1 MLDPITIGIAFTAA
15 QQSVNYIK
23 KAIALGKDV
32 NSLYG
37 QFAKF
42 FENSDTIHAASI
54 EAQTSKK
61 ILTDGQIRAMSVQ
74 IAMQSKALR
83 DAEKELKE
91 MLIWS
96 GNKDVWDEMMAER
109 VRMYKER
116 AKLQADIKNARIQAQ
131 SDMIDRL
138 LIGTSFM
145 AIAVPVV
152 LFTFAMITADNVHL
166 SAVLSEIPQYLFTLF
181 TILVYG
187 LLISQRCFLSPST
200 NGLKI
205 DLITNT

>member
-1 MLDPITIGIAFTAA
+1 MIDPITLGIAFSAA
-15 QQSVNYIK
+15 QQSVGYIK

-42 FENSDTIHAASI
+42 FENSDTIHAANI
-54 EAQTSKK
+54 TAQNSKN
-61 ILTDGQIRAMSVQ
+61 ILTDGQIRALSVQ

-109 VRMYKER
+109 VRLYKER
-116 AKLQADIKNARIQAQ
+116 AKLQADIKNAKIKAQA
-131 SDMIDRL
+131 DLIDRA
-138 LIGTSFM
+138 LIFISFS
-145 AIAVPVV
+145 AIAIP
-152 LFTFAMITADNVHL
+152 TFAL
-166 SAVLSEIPQYLFTLF
+166 SIAILS
-181 TILVYG
+181 
-187 LLISQRCFLSPST
+187 R
-200 NGLKI
+200 
-205 DLITNT
+205 

>member
-15 QQSVNYIK
+15 QQSVGYIK

-37 QFAKF
+37 QFSKF
-42 FENSDTIHAASI
+42 FENSDKIHSASI
-54 EAQTSKK
+54 EVQNSKK

-83 DAEKELKE
+83 EAEKQLKE
-91 MLIWS
+91 LLIWS

-116 AKLQADIKNARIQAQ
+116 AKMQADIKNARIQAQ
-131 SDMIDRL
+131 ADMIDRL
-138 LIGTSFM
+138 LIGISFM

-152 LFTFAMITADNVHL
+152 LFTFTMIT
-166 SAVLSEIPQYLFTLF
+166 
-181 TILVYG
+181 
-187 LLISQRCFLSPST
+187 R
-200 NGLKI
+200 
-205 DLITNT
+205 

>member
-1 MLDPITIGIAFTAA
+1 MIDPITLGIAFTAA
-15 QQSVNYIK
+15 QQSVGYIK

-42 FENSDTIHAASI
+42 FENSDKIHSANV

-116 AKLQADIKNARIQAQ
+116 AKLEADIKNARIQAQ
-131 SDMIDRL
+131 TDMIDRL
-138 LIGTSFM
+138 LIGVSFM
-145 AIAVPVV
+145 AIAVPTVM
-152 LFTFAMITADNVHL
+152 FSFAMIV
-166 SAVLSEIPQYLFTLF
+166 
-181 TILVYG
+181 
-187 LLISQRCFLSPST
+187 R
-200 NGLKI
+200 
-205 DLITNT
+205 

>member
-1 MLDPITIGIAFTAA
+1 MIDPITIGLAFTAA
-15 QQSVNYIK
+15 QQSVGYIK

-42 FENSDTIHAASI
+42 FENSDKLHSANVA
-54 EAQTSKK
+54 AQTSKK
-61 ILTDGQIRAMSVQ
+61 ILTDGQIRAMSIE

-83 DAEKELKE
+83 DAEKQLKE
-91 MLIWS
+91 LLIYS
-96 GNKDVWDEMMAER
+96 GNGDVWDQMMAER

-116 AKLQADIKNARIQAQ
+116 AKLEADIKNARIQAQ

-145 AIAVPVV
+145 AIAIPTV
-152 LFTFAMITADNVHL
+152 LFTFAMITR
-166 SAVLSEIPQYLFTLF
+166 S
-181 TILVYG
+181 
-187 LLISQRCFLSPST
+187 
-200 NGLKI
+200 
-205 DLITNT
+205 

>member
-1 MLDPITIGIAFTAA
+1 MIDPITIGIAFTAA
-15 QQSVNYIK
+15 QQSVGYIK

-42 FENSDTIHAASI
+42 FENSDTIHSANI
-54 EAQTSKK
+54 TAQNSKN
-61 ILTDGQIRAMSVQ
+61 ILTDGQIRALSVQ

-152 LFTFAMITADNVHL
+152 LFSFAMIT
-166 SAVLSEIPQYLFTLF
+166 
-181 TILVYG
+181 
-187 LLISQRCFLSPST
+187 R
-200 NGLKI
+200 
-205 DLITNT
+205 

>member
-1 MLDPITIGIAFTAA
+1 MIDPITLGIAFTAA
-15 QQSVNYIK
+15 QQSVGYIK

-42 FENSDTIHAASI
+42 FENSDTIHSANI
-54 EAQTSKK
+54 KAQNSKN
-61 ILTDGQIRAMSVQ
+61 ILTDGQIRALSVQ

-145 AIAVPVV
+145 AIAIPVV
-152 LFTFAMITADNVHL
+152 LFTFAMIT
-166 SAVLSEIPQYLFTLF
+166 
-181 TILVYG
+181 
-187 LLISQRCFLSPST
+187 R
-200 NGLKI
+200 
-205 DLITNT
+205 

>member
-1 MLDPITIGIAFTAA
+1 MIDPITIGIAFTAA
-15 QQSVNYIK
+15 QQSVGYIK

-42 FENSDTIHAASI
+42 FENSDTIHAANI
-54 EAQTSKK
+54 TAQNSKN
-61 ILTDGQIRAMSVQ
+61 ILTDGQIRALSVQ

-152 LFTFAMITADNVHL
+152 LFTFAMLT
-166 SAVLSEIPQYLFTLF
+166 
-181 TILVYG
+181 
-187 LLISQRCFLSPST
+187 R
-200 NGLKI
+200 
-205 DLITNT
+205 

>member
-1 MLDPITIGIAFTAA
+1 MIDPITLGIAFTAA
-15 QQSVNYIK
+15 QQSVGYIK

-42 FENSDTIHAASI
+42 FENSDTIHSANVT
-54 EAQTSKK
+54 AQNSKN
-61 ILTDGQIRAMSVQ
+61 ILTDGQIRSLSIQ

-91 MLIWS
+91 LLIWS

-116 AKLQADIKNARIQAQ
+116 AKLEADIKNAKIKAQA
-131 SDMIDRL
+131 DMIDRV
-138 LIGTSFM
+138 LIGISFM
-145 AIAVPVV
+145 AISVPVV
-152 LFTFAMITADNVHL
+152 LFSFAM
-166 SAVLSEIPQYLFTLF
+166 
-181 TILVYG
+181 LV
-187 LLISQRCFLSPST
+187 R
-200 NGLKI
+200 K
-205 DLITNT
+205 

>member
-1 MLDPITIGIAFTAA
+1 MIDPITIGIAFTAA
-15 QQSVNYIK
+15 QQSVGYIK

-42 FENSDTIHAASI
+42 FENSDTIHAANI
-54 EAQTSKK
+54 TAQNSKK
-61 ILTDGQIRAMSVQ
+61 ILTDGQIRALSVQ

-116 AKLQADIKNARIQAQ
+116 AKLEADIKNARIQAQ
-131 SDMIDRL
+131 TDMIDRL
-138 LIGTSFM
+138 LIGISFM
-145 AIAVPVV
+145 AIAVPIV
-152 LFTFAMITADNVHL
+152 LFSFAMIVR
-166 SAVLSEIPQYLFTLF
+166 S
-181 TILVYG
+181 
-187 LLISQRCFLSPST
+187 
-200 NGLKI
+200 
-205 DLITNT
+205 

>member
-1 MLDPITIGIAFTAA
+1 MIDPITLGIAFTAA
-15 QQSVNYIK
+15 QQSVGYIK

-42 FENSDTIHAASI
+42 FENSDKIHSASV
-54 EAQTSKK
+54 EAQNSKK

-131 SDMIDRL
+131 ADMIDRL
-138 LIGTSFM
+138 LIGVSFM

-152 LFTFAMITADNVHL
+152 LFTFAMIVR
-166 SAVLSEIPQYLFTLF
+166 S
-181 TILVYG
+181 
-187 LLISQRCFLSPST
+187 
-200 NGLKI
+200 
-205 DLITNT
+205 

>member
-1 MLDPITIGIAFTAA
+1 MIDPITLGIAFTAA
-15 QQSVNYIK
+15 QQSVGYIK

-42 FENSDTIHAASI
+42 FENSDTIHSANI
-54 EAQTSKK
+54 KAQTSKN
-61 ILTDGQIRAMSVQ
+61 ILTDGQIRALSVQ

-131 SDMIDRL
+131 SDMVDRL
-138 LIGTSFM
+138 LIGISFM
-145 AIAVPVV
+145 AIAIPVV
-152 LFTFAMITADNVHL
+152 LFSFAMIT
-166 SAVLSEIPQYLFTLF
+166 
-181 TILVYG
+181 
-187 LLISQRCFLSPST
+187 R
-200 NGLKI
+200 
-205 DLITNT
+205 

>member
-1 MLDPITIGIAFTAA
+1 MIDPITLGIAFTAA
-15 QQSVNYIK
+15 QQSVGYIK

-37 QFAKF
+37 QFARF
-42 FENSDTIHAASI
+42 FENSDKIHSASV
-54 EAQTSKK
+54 EAQNSKK

-131 SDMIDRL
+131 ADMIDRL

-152 LFTFAMITADNVHL
+152 LFTFAMIT
-166 SAVLSEIPQYLFTLF
+166 
-181 TILVYG
+181 
-187 LLISQRCFLSPST
+187 R
-200 NGLKI
+200 
-205 DLITNT
+205 

>member
-1 MLDPITIGIAFTAA
+1 MIDPITLGIAFTAA
-15 QQSVNYIK
+15 QQSVGYIK

-42 FENSDTIHAASI
+42 FENSDTIHTANVAA
-54 EAQTSKK
+54 QNSKK

-116 AKLQADIKNARIQAQ
+116 AKLEADMKNAKIQAQ
-131 SDMIDRL
+131 ADLIDRA
-138 LIGTSFM
+138 LIFISFSAL
-145 AIAVPVV
+145 AIPA
-152 LFTFAMITADNVHL
+152 FAFSFA
-166 SAVLSEIPQYLFTLF
+166 
-181 TILVYG
+181 ILV
-187 LLISQRCFLSPST
+187 R
-200 NGLKI
+200 N
-205 DLITNT
+205 